1 MKKSVIIVTALIY
14 LVSIVV
20 VAFLGFVAEIHN
32 PPIYAEAIV
41 MTIDD
46 EESNFPEEPYTY
58 YLNGGA
64 VYDITYNPDADPE
77 AEGIEKYTYRIV
89 FRSVT
94 AARYY
99 YNNENELNL
108 HLSPYSSL
116 GECENQHLSYYIE
129 KNRRDSFDVSQ
140 EGVVTFKEELA
151 ARDETIAVTTK
162 DGTDITIYINIYW

>member
-1 MKKSVIIVTALIY
+1 MIY

-41 MTIDD
+41 MTI
-46 EESNFPEEPYTY
+46 EEEGVNFPEEPYTY
-58 YLNGGA
+58 VNGSEI
-64 VYDITYNPDADPE
+64 YTITYNPEANPE
-77 AEGIEKYTYRIV
+77 SEGVDKYTYRIV
-89 FRSVT
+89 FKSSK
-94 AARYY
+94 AAGWYY
-99 YNNENELNL
+99 RNENELDL

-116 GECENQHLSYYIE
+116 GECENQNLSYYIE
-129 KNRRDSFDVSQ
+129 KNRKDSFDVSQ
-140 EGVVTFKEELA
+140 EGVVTFKEELT

>member
-1 MKKSVIIVTALIY
+1 MKKSVIIVTALVY

-32 PPIYAEAIV
+32 PPIYAESIV

-46 EESNFPEEPYTY
+46 EESKFPDEPYTY

-64 VYDITYNPDADPE
+64 VYDITYNPDANPE
-77 AEGIEKYTYRIV
+77 AEGVDKYTYRII
-89 FRSVT
+89 FKSSN
-94 AARYY
+94 AARFY

-108 HLSPYSSL
+108 NLKPYSSL

-129 KNRRDSFDVSQ
+129 KNRRDSFEVSQ
-140 EGVVTFKEELA
+140 EGVVKFKEVLK

-162 DGTDITIYINIYW
+162 DVTDITIYINIYW

>member
-1 MKKSVIIVTALIY
+1 MKKSVIIVTAMIY

-46 EESNFPEEPYTY
+46 EDTNFPEEPYTY
-58 YLNGGA
+58 INGA
-64 VYDITYNPDADPE
+64 EIYDITYNPNANPE
-77 AEGIEKYTYRIV
+77 SEGIDKYTYRIV
-89 FRSVT
+89 FKSSK
-94 AARYY
+94 AAGWYY
-99 YNNENELNL
+99 RNENELNL

-129 KNRRDSFDVSQ
+129 KNRRDSFEVSQ